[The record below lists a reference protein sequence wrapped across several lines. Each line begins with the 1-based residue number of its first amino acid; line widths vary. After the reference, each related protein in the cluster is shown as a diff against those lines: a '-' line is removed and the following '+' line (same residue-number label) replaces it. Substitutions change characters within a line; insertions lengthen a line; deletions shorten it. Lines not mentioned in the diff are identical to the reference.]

1 VGFPLRPTTKAV
13 STMLTLQHEM
23 MAQMYVEERL
33 AMAAKEQLVREATQA
48 RRTRRAKLALT
59 ARVGRTLVAV
69 GQRLEAV
76 GAAERFSAT

>member
-1 VGFPLRPTTKAV
+1 
-13 STMLTLQHEM
+13 
-23 MAQMYVEERL
+23 
-33 AMAAKEQLVREATQA
+33 MAAKAQLVREATQA